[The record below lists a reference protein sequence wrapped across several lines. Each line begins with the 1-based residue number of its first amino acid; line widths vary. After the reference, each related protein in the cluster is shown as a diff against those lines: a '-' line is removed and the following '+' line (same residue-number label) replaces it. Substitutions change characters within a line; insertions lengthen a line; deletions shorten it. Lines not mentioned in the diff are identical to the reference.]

1 METESRITTI
11 PLAMALVLAVFVVV
25 AVLVEGS
32 SNADDEWKAPASAVT
47 KKNPIP
53 ADEQSVALG
62 KEIYVQNC
70 LPCHG
75 ISGKGDGPASQA
87 LEKRPRNLTDP
98 KFMNGQTDGAF
109 FWKISEGRGPMP
121 QWKDAL
127 PEEDLW
133 RVINYIR
140 TLASKK

>member
-1 METESRITTI
+1 MEISSRMISTFFV
-11 PLAMALVLAVFVVV
+11 MALAIGVLVIP
-25 AVLVEGS
+25 LVEGS
-32 SNADDEWKAPASAVT
+32 SNADEPWKVPASADQ

-53 ADEQSVALG
+53 AEAQSLASG

-75 ISGKGDGPASQA
+75 VSGKGDGPASRA
-87 LEKRPRNLTDP
+87 LEKRPGNLTDA
-98 KFMNGQTDGAF
+98 KLMNTQTDGAL

-121 QWKDAL
+121 QWKDAFA
-127 PEEDLW
+127 EEDLW